1 MYTIHSLIPQ
11 KEMRFMEQVF
21 KYVDRM
27 STRYIDELAR
37 LCSMRS
43 VKGDENGLGNA
54 RRMIKEKLDGMGF
67 SPEEYG
73 KADEASRA
81 SLRIKENQWIS
92 IY

>member
-54 RRMIKEKLDGMGF
+54 RRMIKEKWRKLR
-67 SPEEYG
+67 
-73 KADEASRA
+73 KAVKVAAFPTEPAAMRQCLIETDR
-81 SLRIKENQWIS
+81 LT
-92 IY
+92 

>member
-1 MYTIHSLIPQ
+1 
-11 KEMRFMEQVF
+11 MEQVF

-27 STRYIDELAR
+27 SAQYIDELAR

-73 KADEASRA
+73 KADEASIVFGRRTIGA
-81 SLRIKENQWIS
+81 EHLK
-92 IY
+92 